1 MKKRG
6 LIINTVYFLFIA
18 MFTYA
23 AASKWMMFN
32 VFVSQINK
40 QPFNDKFTPLL
51 VWGIPISEIT
61 VSLMMM
67 LDKTRVLAL
76 KIATA
81 MMILFTGYIIL
92 IELNLFGK
100 IPCACGGAIVELS
113 WTQHLFFNLFF
124 VFAGVLAIF
133 LIKKNRY
140 STE

>member
-23 AASKWMMFN
+23 AVSKWLVFN
-32 VFVSQINK
+32 VFISQINK
-40 QPFNDKFTPLL
+40 QPFNDKLTPLL
-51 VWGIPISEIT
+51 VWGIPTSEII

-67 LDKTRVLAL
+67 IDKTRELAL

-100 IPCACGGAIVELS
+100 IPCACGGAISELS

-124 VFAGVLAIF
+124 VFAGLLAIF
-133 LIKKNRY
+133 LIRKNKY